1 MFVFR
6 KKNKNGKKINQLLSL
21 TRKDPENPAHKVRLA
36 DFYLRAGDKKTAISE
51 YQRAAKHL
59 SGEGFNLKA
68 ISIYKIILN
77 LGGMSLNDYKSLASL
92 YTEEGLLAEAKRTY
106 EKILQIDPLDQ
117 DAQAALKDLERG
129 GTGPRG
135 LETRNTFQED
145 EIEATDN
152 GGPVPIETLLAPSQD
167 GETRSDPL
175 HDSLGET
182 LEGVDVHGL
191 SEHTEATGEDRG
203 IDVSNL
209 QIDGLP
215 QSTQLLDE
223 EKPNSGDTL
232 DGKLLRDLD
241 VADLSDGEETAEK
254 TLSPHGGE
262 GPEIDVG
269 NHQPGHIFKTT
280 PSLDEEK
287 LTPEESI
294 GGKLL
299 RDLATEELA
308 DAIVPSQNEIDT
320 PPTNPSPLD
329 SPQSSP
335 SSSSEA
341 SPEPSGEDPN
351 LHYHLGVA
359 YREMELTDK
368 AIEEFTKAL
377 PQGNNPLECLI
388 MLAKCYFEK
397 GLFQE
402 AAGILHRALKLEN
415 LTQDQIG
422 LLHQQLEDVE
432 AVGKLS

>member
-6 KKNKNGKKINQLLSL
+6 KKNKNGKKIDQLLTL
-21 TRKDPENPAHKVRLA
+21 TRKDPENPAHRVRLA
-36 DFYLRAGDKKTAISE
+36 DFYLRAGDKKSAIPE
-51 YQRAAKHL
+51 YQRAAKQL

-106 EKILQIDPLDQ
+106 EKILQIDALDQ

-129 GTGPRG
+129 GRG
-135 LETRNTFQED
+135 LRRLETRNTFQED
-145 EIEATDN
+145 EIETTDN

-182 LEGVDVHGL
+182 LEEGDIHGL
-191 SEHTEATGEDRG
+191 SDHTEASGENRG
-203 IDVSNL
+203 IDVSNF
-209 QIDGLP
+209 QVDDLP
-215 QSTQLLDE
+215 QSTQSLDE
-223 EKPNSGDTL
+223 EKPNSIDTL
-232 DGKLLRDLD
+232 DGKLLRDMD
-241 VADLSDGEETAEK
+241 IADFSDSEETAEK
-254 TLSPHGGE
+254 TLSSQGGE
-262 GPEIDVG
+262 GPEIDTS
-269 NHQPGHIFKTT
+269 PI
-280 PSLDEEK
+280 
-287 LTPEESI
+287 
-294 GGKLL
+294 
-299 RDLATEELA
+299 
-308 DAIVPSQNEIDT
+308 
-320 PPTNPSPLD
+320 NPSPLD

-341 SPEPSGEDPN
+341 RSEPSGEDPN

-377 PQGNNPLECLI
+377 QQGNNPLECLI

-402 AAGILHRALKLEN
+402 AASLLHRALKLEN